1 MARGATS
8 PRRGRCECSETAA
21 REQQSSTF
29 ISAKTAAGSS
39 SRAHSL
45 AANGGKLRSSFP
57 TDQPA
62 KRPLGRTSEA
72 GASASAERRRLFCP
86 FLIHA
91 QWIKKIKVENLVEN
105 YAQ

>member
-1 MARGATS
+1 MKAFILKIWPVGPRHRGAV
-8 PRRGRCECSETAA
+8 AA
-21 REQQSSTF
+21 NAVKLLR
-29 ISAKTAAGSS
+29 GSS